1 MKFFLDTANVEQ
13 IKEAKDMGMLD
24 GVTTNPTLV
33 AKESKDTHELYSEIV
48 DLCNGKPVSLET
60 TTNDTA
66 KIVKEG
72 QELVDTYGKN
82 GSTIYVKVANTKA
95 GLKAVRQLF
104 DSGIDC
110 NVTLTFSA
118 AQYLLAAKAGARVVS
133 QFIGR
138 LDDIALDGN
147 LHLIEEIEA
156 IRNNYKDNKEHFPNQ
171 AETLVSSIRHPVHV
185 VQAATMGAPLATMP
199 FKVLDMLFKHPLTK
213 IGFDQ
218 FMSDLGS
225 DETLKY

>member
-1 MKFFLDTANVEQ
+1 MKFFLDTANIDQ

-33 AKESKDTHELYSEIV
+33 SKESKDIHELYSEIV
-48 DLCNGKPVSLET
+48 EICKGKPVSLET
-60 TTNDTA
+60 TTNDTNV
-66 KIVKEG
+66 IVKEG
-72 QELVDTYGKN
+72 QDFVDTYGKD
-82 GSTIYVKVANTKA
+82 IYVKVANTKP

-104 DSGIDC
+104 DSGINC

-133 QFIGR
+133 PFIGR
-138 LDDIALDGN
+138 LDDIGLDGN

-156 IRNNYKDNKEHFPNQ
+156 IRRNYKDNTEHFPNQ

-213 IGFDQ
+213 IGFDA
-218 FMSDLGS
+218 FMKDMGS
-225 DETLKY
+225 DERLEQ

>member
-1 MKFFLDTANVEQ
+1 MKFFLDTANIDQ
-13 IKEAKDMGMLD
+13 IKEARDMGMLD

-33 AKESKDTHELYSEIV
+33 SKESKDIHELYSEIV
-48 DLCNGKPVSLET
+48 EICKGKPVSLET
-60 TTNDTA
+60 TTNDTDV
-66 KIVKEG
+66 IVKEG
-72 QELVDTYGKN
+72 QDFVNTYGKD
-82 GSTIYVKVANTKA
+82 IYVKVANTKP
-95 GLKAVRQLF
+95 GLKAVRQLW
-104 DSGIDC
+104 DSGINC

-133 QFIGR
+133 PFIGR
-138 LDDIALDGN
+138 LDDIGLDGN

-156 IRNNYKDNKEHFPNQ
+156 IRRNYKDNTEHFPNQ

-213 IGFDQ
+213 IGFDA
-218 FMSDLGS
+218 FMKDMGS
-225 DETLKY
+225 DERLEQ

>member
-1 MKFFLDTANVEQ
+1 
-13 IKEAKDMGMLD
+13 MGMLD

-133 QFIGR
+133 PFIGR

-171 AETLVSSIRHPVHV
+171 AETLVSSIRHPVLSLIH
-185 VQAATMGAPLATMP
+185 
-199 FKVLDMLFKHPLTK
+199 
-213 IGFDQ
+213 I
-218 FMSDLGS
+218 
-225 DETLKY
+225 

>member
-1 MKFFLDTANVEQ
+1 MKFFLDTANIDQ

-33 AKESKDTHELYSEIV
+33 AKENKETHELYSEIV
-48 DLCNGKPVSLET
+48 EICNGKPVSLET

-72 QELVDTYGKN
+72 QGLVDKYGKN
-82 GSTIYVKVANTKA
+82 SSKIYVKVANTKA

-104 DSGIDC
+104 DSGI
-110 NVTLTFSA
+110 
-118 AQYLLAAKAGARVVS
+118 G
-133 QFIGR
+133 
-138 LDDIALDGN
+138 LDGN
-147 LHLIEEIEA
+147 LHLIEEIEQ
-156 IRNNYKDNKEHFPNQ
+156 IRNNYKDNEEHIPNK
-171 AETLVSSIRHPVHV
+171 ADTLVSSIRHPVHV
-185 VQAATMGAPLATMP
+185 VQAAMMGAPLATMP
-199 FKVLDMLFKHPLTK
+199 FKVLDMMFKHPLTK

-225 DETLKY
+225 DETLQQ